1 MRIMSSSEF
10 NPSEALEQSRI
21 DPNEEVSEPI
31 SAIQINSSE
40 GFTPSLTLGNFSMI
54 TGKAKS
60 KKTFLIGAISAAA
73 ITGETII
80 GVVQGVL
87 LQEKRNI
94 LYFDTE
100 QSRPHTI
107 KSVRRIIDLSGGEVS
122 ENFHAF
128 GLRRYDPDQ
137 RLEIIELALE
147 RYQGVGLVFIDG
159 GRDLLSLGINDER
172 LATKITSS
180 FLRWTEL
187 YNMHLCI
194 VLHQNKKDVNP
205 RGHFGTE
212 CMNKAE
218 TVFSVTAQNNGSSVV
233 SCDYSRY
240 IPFKDFAFR
249 INEAGLPESCSIPIR
264 SNGNNN
270 STKPEDIAEA
280 IHSTILNRLFNTIS
294 QYRYSDFWTAI
305 KLAFE
310 GEGVRF
316 GVDRAKK
323 YPTYYYNQ
331 GWVSRNRGIYTCIQ
345 SEQSD

>member
-1 MRIMSSSEF
+1 MSSNEF

-40 GFTPSLTLGNFSMI
+40 GFAPSLTLGNFSMI

-87 LQEKRNI
+87 PQNKRNI

-100 QSRPHTI
+100 QSRPHTVI
-107 KSVRRIIDLSGGEVS
+107 AVRRIIRLSSGKIPV
-122 ENFHAF
+122 NFVAYS
-128 GLRRYDPDQ
+128 LRRYNPHQ
-137 RLEIIELALE
+137 RLNMIEKALE
-147 RYQGVGLVFIDG
+147 NHQNIGLVFIDG

-172 LATKITSS
+172 QATDVTSS
-180 FLRWTEL
+180 FLRWTDV
-187 YNMHLCI
+187 YNLHLCI
-194 VLHQNKKDVNP
+194 VLHQNKVNTNL

-218 TVFSVTAQNNGSSVV
+218 TVISVTAHNNGSSVV

-240 IPFKDFAFR
+240 IPFNDFAFR
-249 INEAGLPESCSIPIR
+249 INEEGIPESCNVPIR
-264 SNGNNN
+264 TNTERRSNRPQNI
-270 STKPEDIAEA
+270 EDAL
-280 IHSTILNRLFNTIS
+280 HQQILSQIFDANQDLRYRIFWNTI
-294 QYRYSDFWTAI
+294 REKFRAEGIDF
-305 KLAFE
+305 
-310 GEGVRF
+310 GET
-316 GVDRAKK
+316 RAKSFV
-323 YPTYYYNQ
+323 PYYVEK
-331 GWVSRNRGIYTCIQ
+331 GWVAHENSSYTLFR
-345 SEQSD
+345 SE